1 MSETVSTSAPSA
13 PSTGSV
19 GQGTQSTSQAPAQQT
34 ATSIAPPTQSANQTP
49 GAEASQKPE
58 APAKRYLEQ
67 DADEALV
74 KVKVDGVEQELTVR
88 ELKRLS
94 SLERASQKR
103 MQESA
108 KVQKQFQNMIDSLKN
123 DPAQVL
129 KQIGKDPD
137 MWAEELLARK
147 YELMQMSPEQRENVE
162 LKARIDAQ
170 ERADRESKRGVIDEI
185 KKLSDRVP
193 ENIEK
198 YSKED
203 LANYRDHLVSV
214 NRQAQQSLEQ
224 EMISA
229 WQESKLP
236 KHKTFGNWMAME
248 MMAHEKRTGEPLQAK
263 DAAVKVK
270 ADFLK
275 FTRSILSGMDAS
287 AILESLGQE
296 LVQKVIDHKIQSV
309 TEQAAQGFQSP
320 AQPAVS
326 EPKKPYMSEI
336 EYRKW
341 LKGG

>member
-19 GQGTQSTSQAPAQQT
+19 SQGTQSASPTQAQQT
-34 ATSIAPPTQSANQTP
+34 ATSIAPPTQSAHQTP

-74 KVKVDGVEQELTVR
+74 KVKVDGVEQELTVK

-108 KVQKQFQNMIDSLKN
+108 KVQKQFQNMLDSLKN

-296 LVQKVIDHKIQSV
+296 LVQKVIDHKIQGV